1 MSIIDIFGQLGYFGT
16 MNIHLTDHFEQF
28 IENKLKSGQ
37 YSSASEVVRD
47 ALRLLEEQDKLKA
60 VRLEA
65 LREEI
70 RKGLESGGTVPFD
83 AEAIKKKAR
92 ERQQS
97 RKG

>member
-1 MSIIDIFGQLGYFGT
+1 
-16 MNIHLTDHFEQF
+16 MNIHLTDHFEEF
-28 IENKLKSGQ
+28 IKNKLKSGQ

-47 ALRLLEEQDKLKA
+47 ALRLLEEQDRIKVL
-60 VRLEA
+60 RLEA

-92 ERQQS
+92 GRL
-97 RKG
+97 KVKNG

>member
-1 MSIIDIFGQLGYFGT
+1 
-16 MNIHLTDHFEQF
+16 MNIHLTDHFEEF

-47 ALRLLEEQDKLKA
+47 ALRLLEEQDHIKA
-60 VRLEA
+60 LRLEV

-83 AEAIKKKAR
+83 AEALKKKAR
-92 ERQQS
+92 ERLKA
-97 RKG
+97 RNG